1 MCLVNSKDNYTHLFY
16 VVKKQF
22 DNHSGMWYKEVKER
36 EGVCNVTGDE
46 RRTQILQMLKKQDS
60 PLSGT
65 ALAKVFHVS
74 RQVIV
79 QDIALM
85 RAENHGI
92 LSTNKGYI
100 YRAAGMENAQ
110 PKRVFFVR
118 HTTRQVLDEFM
129 TVIELGGKVLDVA
142 VEHEL
147 YGQIRVDLLIETP
160 QDAQEF
166 VKKLSQCRD
175 NPLKVL
181 TDDCHFHTVAAPSE
195 KLLDL
200 IEGELREK
208 GYLQESAME

>member
-1 MCLVNSKDNYTHLFY
+1 MT
-16 VVKKQF
+16 
-22 DNHSGMWYKEVKER
+22 GEV
-36 EGVCNVTGDE
+36 
-46 RRTQILQMLKKQDS
+46 RRMKIRQMLLDAHQ

-65 ALAKVFHVS
+65 ALARGLHVS

-85 RAENHGI
+85 RAEHLPI
-92 LSTNKGYI
+92 LSTNKGYLLGPDAV
-100 YRAAGMENAQ
+100 RSSQ

-118 HTTRQVLDEFM
+118 HATDRVLEEFM
-129 TVIELGGKVLDVA
+129 TVIDLGGRILDVA

-147 YGQIRVDLLIETP
+147 YGPIRADLLIENR
-160 QDAQEF
+160 QDAQDF
-166 VKKLSQCRD
+166 VDRLKNCRD

-200 IEGELREK
+200 IEGELRSRGFLEP
-208 GYLQESAME
+208 